1 MKNIKTTLAVLLTLT
16 LLGCE
21 EVVLEDDE
29 TTTTE
34 TLQQDKE
41 GKPIVGPL
49 VNLADYLYPD
59 ALVED
64 KSFIYDK
71 VYSYA
76 QNEQSVFDKAP
87 EIFQRSFTKQKIND
101 TTRINKFRDDKLRE
115 YTDISPTKI
124 TVYEGEKTPIDL
136 PLRVGVNSVISKTVE
151 NRVEKE
157 CTVKYLGAK
166 DLLPVLP
173 LYVKNNLKGY
183 LKKENDSFVL
193 EQFNF
198 ASVMHVYCYETTN
211 NTTDSY
217 YSKKYGRVLEV
228 KKDIDKNML
237 KVEVVDVLSV
247 LR

>member
-1 MKNIKTTLAVLLTLT
+1 MKNIKITIAVLLTLT

-21 EVVLEDDE
+21 EVVLEDDN
-29 TTTTE
+29 TTTE

-49 VNLADYLYPD
+49 VNLADYRYPD
-59 ALVED
+59 AVVED

-76 QNEQSVFDKAP
+76 QNDKSIFDKAP
-87 EIFQRSFTKQKIND
+87 EIFQRSFTKQKID
-101 TTRINKFRDDKLRE
+101 KTTRVTEYRDSKSRKYE
-115 YTDISPTKI
+115 DISPTKI
-124 TVYEGEKTPIDL
+124 TIYEGKKIPIDL

-228 KKDIDKNML
+228 KKDINKNML

-247 LR
+247 LN